1 MAKGLRSKSARK
13 NRAIKRESV
22 FGAADKARMERLAE
36 RLKKDH
42 EGPKLSELEAAA
54 AGNADEM
61 MEANKSADVDMD
73 DDKKI
78 STSGRKD
85 SGNQRSKLAKH
96 DKKKMGKKVK
106 GKDLKKKTFFHFHK

>member
-1 MAKGLRSKSARK
+1 MAKGLRSKTARK
-13 NRAIKRESV
+13 NRAIKRETI
-22 FGAADKARMERLAE
+22 FGAVEKARMERLAE

-54 AGNADEM
+54 ASNAEEM
-61 MEANKSADVDMD
+61 MEADKSADVDMD

-78 STSGRKD
+78 STSGRKI
-85 SGNQRSKLAKH
+85 SNNQRSKLAKLE
-96 DKKKMGKKVK
+96 KKKMGKKVK